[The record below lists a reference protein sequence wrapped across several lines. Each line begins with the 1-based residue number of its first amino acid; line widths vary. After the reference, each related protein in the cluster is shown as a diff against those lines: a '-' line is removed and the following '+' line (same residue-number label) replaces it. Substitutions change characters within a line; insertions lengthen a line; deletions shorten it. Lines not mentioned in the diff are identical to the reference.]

1 MTDAGIKKIRIR
13 QSDIS
18 TINVNEEG
26 YVLRYRVVSED
37 KNRTSQWSP
46 ISIIQPGYTYVGGDI
61 SFNKSGQVATLAW
74 DSVSIQLDGN
84 EVRKANE
91 FDIWLKWDRNDGGDW
106 LYKQRIDGGNI
117 SFPIPSTYTIG
128 GVVQGSAPNKL
139 SAEIYLK
146 GTPITRDS
154 SFLLVYED
162 GPHTV

>member
-1 MTDAGIKKIRIR
+1 MADAGIKKIRIR

-18 TINVNEEG
+18 AINVNEEG

-74 DSVSIQLDGN
+74 DSVSIQLDGS
-84 EVRKANE
+84 EVRKASE

>member
-1 MTDAGIKKIRIR
+1 MADAGIKKIRIR

-26 YVLRYRVVSED
+26 YVLKYRVVSED

>member
-1 MTDAGIKKIRIR
+1 MADAGIKKIRIR

-74 DSVSIQLDGN
+74 DSVSIQLDGS
-84 EVRKANE
+84 EVRKASE

>member
-1 MTDAGIKKIRIR
+1 MADAGIKKIRIR

-18 TINVNEEG
+18 AINVNEEG

-84 EVRKANE
+84 EVRKASE

-146 GTPITRDS
+146 GTPITRNS

>member
-1 MTDAGIKKIRIR
+1 MADAGIKKIRIR

-18 TINVNEEG
+18 AINVNEEG
-26 YVLRYRVVSED
+26 YVLKYRVVSED

-74 DSVSIQLDGN
+74 DSVSIQINGS
-84 EVRKANE
+84 EVRKASE

-117 SFPIPSTYTIG
+117 SFPIPNTYTIG

-146 GTPITRDS
+146 GTPITRNS

>member
-1 MTDAGIKKIRIR
+1 MADAGIKKIRIR

-18 TINVNEEG
+18 AINVNEEG

-46 ISIIQPGYTYVGGDI
+46 ISIIQPGYTYVSGDI

-74 DSVSIQLDGN
+74 DSVSIQLDGS
-84 EVRKANE
+84 EVRKASE

-128 GVVQGSAPNKL
+128 GIVQGSAPNKL

-146 GTPITRDS
+146 GTPITRNS

>member
-1 MTDAGIKKIRIR
+1 MADAGIKKIRLR
-13 QSDIS
+13 QQDLP
-18 TINVNEEG
+18 TINVNEQG
-26 YVLRYRVVSED
+26 YVLKYRIISED

-84 EVRKANE
+84 EIRKAHE
-91 FDIWLKWDRNDGGDW
+91 FDIWLKWHRNDNGDW
-106 LYKQRIDGGNI
+106 LYKQRVDGGNI

-154 SFLLVYED
+154 SFLLVYTD

>member
-1 MTDAGIKKIRIR
+1 MADAGIKKIRIR

-18 TINVNEEG
+18 EINVNEEG

-74 DSVSIQLDGN
+74 DSVSIQLDGS
-84 EVRKANE
+84 EVRKASE
-91 FDIWLKWDRNDGGDW
+91 FDIWLKWDRSDGGDW

>member
-1 MTDAGIKKIRIR
+1 MADAGIKKIRIR